1 MTGLSAAHA
10 AGKHRSS
17 LQKTEEKHMK
27 KGLVEMYYGN
37 GKGKSTAA
45 FGLALRALGHG
56 MKVFIY
62 QFLKDGTSGEI
73 EMLRKM
79 DGVTYMEN
87 SVHSPFLFN
96 LTPEQQEY
104 YAELY
109 RDEFE
114 KVVSEIKSGR
124 YDLCIIDEVI
134 DAANL
139 ELIDKEALI
148 SLMDTKPYGT
158 ELVITGH
165 PYDKPMD
172 CYREHAD
179 YVTFFNKEKHPF
191 DNGEG
196 CREGIEE

>member
-1 MTGLSAAHA
+1 M
-10 AGKHRSS
+10 
-17 LQKTEEKHMK
+17 E

-62 QFLKDGTSGEI
+62 QFLKDGISGEI
-73 EMLRKM
+73 DMLKGM
-79 DGVTYMEN
+79 EGVTYMEN
-87 SVHSPFLFN
+87 TVHSPFLFN

-114 KVVSEIKSGR
+114 NITSEVKSGK
-124 YDLCIIDEVI
+124 YDLCILDEVI
-134 DAANL
+134 DAACLNL
-139 ELIDKEALI
+139 ISGEDLI
-148 SLMDTKPYGT
+148 SLMDTKPAGT

-165 PYDKPMD
+165 EYGTDPE
-172 CYREHAD
+172 CYKAHAD
-179 YVTFFNKEKHPF
+179 YVTNFRKEKHPY
-191 DNGEG
+191 DKGEG

>member
-1 MTGLSAAHA
+1 M
-10 AGKHRSS
+10 
-17 LQKTEEKHMK
+17 E

-62 QFLKDGTSGEI
+62 QFLKDGISGEVN
-73 EMLRKM
+73 MLKSM
-79 DGVTYMEN
+79 KGVTYMEN
-87 SVHSPFLFN
+87 TVHSPFLFN
-96 LTPEQQEY
+96 LTPDQQEY
-104 YAELY
+104 FAELY
-109 RDEFE
+109 QNEFE
-114 KVVSEIKSGR
+114 RVISEVKSGN

-139 ELIDKEALI
+139 NLINKEDLI
-148 SLMDTKPYGT
+148 NLMDTKPANT

-165 PYDKPMD
+165 EYDEPLD
-172 CYREHAD
+172 CYKAHAD
-179 YVTFFNKEKHPF
+179 YVTNFRKEKHPF

-196 CREGIEE
+196 CRKGIEE

>member
-1 MTGLSAAHA
+1 M
-10 AGKHRSS
+10 
-17 LQKTEEKHMK
+17 E

-62 QFLKDGTSGEI
+62 QFLKDGISGEVN
-73 EMLRKM
+73 MLKSM
-79 DGVTYMEN
+79 KGVTYMEN

-96 LTPEQQEY
+96 LTPDQQVY
-104 YAELY
+104 FAELY
-109 RDEFE
+109 QNEFE
-114 KVVSEIKSGR
+114 RVISEVKSGN

-139 ELIDKEALI
+139 NLINKENLI
-148 SLMDTKPYGT
+148 NLMDTKPANT

-165 PYDKPMD
+165 EYGEPLD
-172 CYREHAD
+172 CYKAHAD
-179 YVTFFNKEKHPF
+179 YVTNFRKEKHPF

-196 CREGIEE
+196 CRKGIEE

>member
-1 MTGLSAAHA
+1 M
-10 AGKHRSS
+10 
-17 LQKTEEKHMK
+17 E

-62 QFLKDGTSGEI
+62 QFLKDGISGEVN
-73 EMLRKM
+73 MLKSM
-79 DGVTYMEN
+79 KGVTYMEN
-87 SVHSPFLFN
+87 TVHSPFLFN
-96 LTPEQQEY
+96 LTPDQQEY
-104 YAELY
+104 FAELY
-109 RDEFE
+109 QNEFE
-114 KVVSEIKSGR
+114 RVISEVKSGN

-139 ELIDKEALI
+139 NLINKENLI
-148 SLMDTKPYGT
+148 NLMDTKPANT

-165 PYDKPMD
+165 EYGEPLD
-172 CYREHAD
+172 CYKAHAD
-179 YVTFFNKEKHPF
+179 YVTNFRKEKHPF

-196 CREGIEE
+196 CRKGIEE

>member
-1 MTGLSAAHA
+1 M
-10 AGKHRSS
+10 
-17 LQKTEEKHMK
+17 E

-62 QFLKDGTSGEI
+62 QFLKDGISGEI
-73 EMLRKM
+73 KMLRSM

-87 SVHSPFLFN
+87 TVHSPFLFN

-109 RDEFE
+109 QNEFCR
-114 KVVSEIKSGR
+114 VMSEVRSGM
-124 YDLCIIDEVI
+124 YDICILDEVI
-134 DAANL
+134 DAACL
-139 ELIDKEALI
+139 QLIDKEDLI
-148 SLMDTKPYGT
+148 ALMDTKPDNT
-158 ELVITGH
+158 ELIITGH
-165 PYDKPMD
+165 QYSESLD
-172 CYREHAD
+172 CYKAHAD
-179 YVTFFNKEKHPF
+179 YVTEFRKEKHPF